1 MGRCDVLGKLEMRVP
16 LPEAITKDAISKLL
30 PPSEEAWSAS
40 AMAEKVKGQKSKKF
54 ILAHRDIN
62 DSIVIVHSQGEKKE
76 KVVVTALDIRIE
88 PASDLPARRAT
99 ESAWRDFID
108 ANVLVNGGYAPRLV
122 GATVTVTPGQD
133 ILLGKPTTL
142 KDVLRSA
149 EFRLPTA
156 TGLAAAFL
164 VAIGWWLLPTAQ
176 KPSAWWTVAQLVVPA
191 AVAIVLALTL
201 RSKEAITW
209 RVV

>member
-1 MGRCDVLGKLEMRVP
+1 MYVLGKLEMRVP
-16 LPEAITKDAISKLL
+16 LPEASTRDALRELL
-30 PPSEEAWSAS
+30 PPSEEAWAAS
-40 AMAEKVKGQKSKKF
+40 AMAAKLKGRKSKKF

-88 PASDLPARRAT
+88 PGSDMPARHAT
-99 ESAWRDFID
+99 ESAWRHFID

-122 GATVTVTPGQD
+122 SATVTVTPGQD
-133 ILLGKPTTL
+133 VLLGRATTL
-142 KDVLRSA
+142 KDVLRLP

-156 TGLAAAFL
+156 TGLAAVFL
-164 VAIGWWLLPTAQ
+164 LAISWWLLPTAE

-201 RSKEAITW
+201 RSKEDITW